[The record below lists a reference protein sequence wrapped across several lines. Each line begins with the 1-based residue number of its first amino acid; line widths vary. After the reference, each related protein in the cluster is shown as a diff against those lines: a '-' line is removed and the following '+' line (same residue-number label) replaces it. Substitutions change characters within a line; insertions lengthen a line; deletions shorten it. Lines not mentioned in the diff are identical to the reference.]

1 MPSSTT
7 PVEIP
12 RPEKVRQRLA
22 ECLQEARLLRSLLRV
37 STQAEQSRQRKGE
50 TKGQGEGQP

>member
-1 MPSSTT
+1 MPSSPT

-37 STQAEQSRQRKGE
+37 SNQAEQSRQRNSESAEERGH
-50 TKGQGEGQP
+50 QP

>member
-7 PVEIP
+7 AVEIP

-22 ECLQEARLLRSLLRV
+22 ECLREARLLRSLLRV
-37 STQAEQSRQRKGE
+37 ATQAEQSQQRNSEAAEPEEAGR
-50 TKGQGEGQP
+50 